1 MKLCR
6 ALVLALSCGAAW
18 IGAAWLAP
26 AAASAEPMA
35 LSLAD
40 AIRRARDN
48 PLARAARQQEYA
60 AAARA
65 AEARSTRW
73 PRLTLNAFIAP
84 SPDIDC
90 QNADCTRTS
99 PREIGPSVAG
109 VFGGGRIELAQ
120 PLYTFG
126 KIDAAIAA
134 AGYAESAQAALADGV
149 TEDVA
154 LETARAYFGVRY
166 AREIELMLGEGIEQ
180 LRKAEETLS
189 QRLEKGDA
197 DVTVQDR
204 LRLSTFGAEI
214 EIRLSQA
221 REKEQIALAG
231 LRALVGEPE
240 ADTVQDAFEAVE
252 IDLAKIEAHLT
263 QARTR
268 RAESRAAREGVK
280 ALSERTR
287 MEQARFWPDLLAVGA
302 LGITRASAVDDPP
315 SAFANDPFNADR
327 AELAL
332 LLRWSFDVG
341 QWARVDQARA
351 ERGRG
356 DALLAVA
363 EATAEF
369 KVREAYQQAVEA
381 HARLEAARIG
391 ERSARGWVASVAQAE
406 AIGVTTARDIA
417 DAYLAYFTLRSR
429 TLESTYEWN
438 FAIASLGRATGSLL
452 TIFER
457 R

>member
-1 MKLCR
+1 MRRFR
-6 ALVLALSCGAAW
+6 ALLLALTCGVAS
-18 IGAAWLAP
+18 LAP
-26 AAASAEPMA
+26 ALPSAEPVR
-35 LSLAD
+35 LGLAE
-40 AIRRARDN
+40 AIRRAHAN
-48 PLARAARQQEYA
+48 PLSRAARQQEYA

-65 AEARSTRW
+65 AEAKSTRW
-73 PRLTLNAFIAP
+73 PRLTLNAFVAP

-99 PREIGPSVAG
+99 PSEIGPSVAG
-109 VFGGGRIELAQ
+109 VFGGARVELAQ

-154 LETARAYFGVRY
+154 LETARAYLGVRY

-189 QRLEKGDA
+189 QRLAKGDA

-221 REKEQIALAG
+221 REKGQIALAG
-231 LRALVGEPE
+231 LRALTGEAE
-240 ADTVQDAFEAVE
+240 ADTGQDAFEAIE
-252 IDLAKIEAHLT
+252 IDLAKVEGHLAH
-263 QARTR
+263 ARSR

-287 MEQARFWPDLLAVGA
+287 LEQARFWPDLLAVGA
-302 LGITRASAVDDPP
+302 LSITRATAVDDPP
-315 SAFANDPFNADR
+315 SAFANDPFNAER

-341 QWARVDQARA
+341 QWARLDQARA
-351 ERGRG
+351 EQGRG
-356 DALLAVA
+356 DALVAVA
-363 EATAEF
+363 EAMAEF
-369 KVREAYQQAVEA
+369 KVREAYQQALEA
-381 HARLEAARIG
+381 HARLDAARVG
-391 ERSARGWVASVAQAE
+391 ERSARGWVASVAQAD
-406 AIGVTTARDIA
+406 AVGVATARDIA

-429 TLESTYEWN
+429 TLESIFEWN
-438 FAIASLGRATGSLL
+438 FAIAALGRATGTLL
-452 TIFER
+452 TIFDTHDI
-457 R
+457 